1 MHQTI
6 QHTGTVE
13 RIEPAV
19 IYVRIAQPP
28 ACGGC
33 HAGSSCPAS
42 EGKGRTVAVEDATGR
57 FAVNE
62 EVLLHGRQ
70 GMGMQAIL
78 FACVFPVILVTVALA
93 VAFNLTGNE
102 PASGSIG
109 LSVLLP
115 YCGLIYLLRSK
126 LNRKFVF
133 TVSKIHYS

>member
-1 MHQTI
+1 MHKTI

-19 IYVRIAQPP
+19 VYVRIVQPP
-28 ACGGC
+28 ACSGC
-33 HAGSSCPAS
+33 HAGLSCPVS
-42 EGKGRTVAVEDATGR
+42 EGNGKTVAVEDTTGR

-78 FACVFPVILVTVALA
+78 FTCVFPMILVVVALA
-93 VAFNLTGNE
+93 VAFGLTGNE
-102 PASGSIG
+102 LTGGSIG

-115 YCGLIYLLRSK
+115 YYGLMYILRNK